1 MRFVLLL
8 ALASGIADAGPAE
21 TPYPKDAPAV
31 WDKLFNA
38 HDAADLAAQYSES
51 VESMP
56 FNAPAVRG
64 RKAMQAEFARFFEL
78 NEKAR
83 HETNVVELL
92 MGDGWAIERASY
104 TLTFTPKGSNKEI
117 VETGRHVVCRKME
130 GTDWLIAWE
139 LWNTDQPAR

>member
-1 MRFVLLL
+1 MRLALLL
-8 ALASGIADAGPAE
+8 VLASGIANAGPAE

-31 WDKLFNA
+31 WDRLFNA
-38 HDAADLAAQYSES
+38 HDAAALAAQYSDS

-56 FNAPAVRG
+56 FSAPTVRG
-64 RKAMQAEFARFFEL
+64 RKVMQADFARFFEQ
-78 NEKAR
+78 NANAR

-104 TLTFTPKGSNKEI
+104 TLTFTPKGSNKEVI
-117 VETGRHVVCRKME
+117 ETGRHVVCRKKE
-130 GTDWLIAWE
+130 GTGWLIAWE